1 LLFYEVSVRSLTY
14 ALLTGVCL
22 FSLHGLDNQ
31 AWAKKKE
38 SSPSKWAGKVEAG
51 YSFDRNAGGA
61 PSSLRGGSKSRGSDE
76 DEEDEDEDE
85 DDDDDVFD
93 DDDITGD
100 DLLDDL
106 DLDEPDLEDELNELE
121 DESDG
126 IIGNED
132 FDGDGIADGFEDG
145 GDGLETA
152 DGAPLDD
159 ANGDGIADAPITD
172 APVVADPVADPAVDP
187 AAAPFRKASA
197 GIGSWHR
204 PRKGKRGDRLT
215 MKAGVTNA
223 YKFNKGLTWKSGAN
237 VTAAEQRSRKNDN
250 YLLALTSGPEFTSL
264 KKKLTWGPSLS
275 YARMNK
281 DGKHIFDL
289 YAASFGG
296 KYKITKKLG
305 IKSKYTY
312 SSTNFAI
319 ARAESASNQKISVA
333 LAMKP
338 FKKTTAELGY
348 AFNTV
353 NTSPNQ
359 KEKDVNQITL
369 KFQQDWPYKF
379 FIAGKA
385 GYKWVEFDAAKR
397 RQPLR
402 EDRDVTTGIS
412 LGREVWKDINMELQY
427 DHRAFDTNIRGKDV
441 SNDRFALVTGWKF

>member
-1 LLFYEVSVRSLTY
+1 MRFFVRTLTY

-22 FSLHGLDNQ
+22 FSLQGLDNE
-31 AWAKKKE
+31 ALAKKKE
-38 SSPSKWAGKVEAG
+38 ASPSKWAGKVEVG

-61 PSSLRGGSKSRGSDE
+61 PSSLRGGSKSRSSD
-76 DEEDEDEDE
+76 DDEDEDE
-85 DDDDDVFD
+85 EEEDEDDGLFD

-121 DESDG
+121 DEADG
-126 IIGNED
+126 VVGNTD
-132 FDGDGIADGFEDG
+132 LDGDGVLDGLEDG
-145 GDGLETA
+145 GALETA
-152 DGAPLDD
+152 DGAPID
-159 ANGDGIADAPITD
+159 D
-172 APVVADPVADPAVDP
+172 APVDDTPADGAPADDAAAPDVVDP
-187 AAAPFRKASA
+187 DAAPFRKTSA

-223 YKFNKGLTWKSGAN
+223 YKFHKGLTWKSGAN
-237 VTAAEQRSRKNDN
+237 VTAAEQRAKKNDN
-250 YLLALTSGPEFTSL
+250 YLIAFTSGPEFTSL

-275 YARMNK
+275 YARMTK

-296 KYKITKKLG
+296 KYKLTKKLG

-312 SSTNFAI
+312 SATNFAI
-319 ARAESASNQKISVA
+319 ARADTAYNQKIGLS

-353 NTSPNQ
+353 DTTPEQ

-369 KFQQDWPYKF
+369 KFQQDLPYKF
-379 FIAGKA
+379 FVAGKA
-385 GYKWVEFDAAKR
+385 GYKWVDFHAAKR

-402 EDRDVTTGIS
+402 EDRDITTGIS
-412 LGREVWKDINMELQY
+412 LGKEIWKDINMELQY

-441 SNDRFALVTGWKF
+441 SNDRFALVTNWKF